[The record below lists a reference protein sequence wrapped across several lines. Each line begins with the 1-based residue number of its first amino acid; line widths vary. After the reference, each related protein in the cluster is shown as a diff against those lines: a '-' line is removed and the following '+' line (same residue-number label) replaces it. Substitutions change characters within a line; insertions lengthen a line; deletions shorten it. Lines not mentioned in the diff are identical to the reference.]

1 MLTYYCYESV
11 EVQEL
16 FFFSGVG
23 CSWYSVSTSDL
34 IHRYQSCWCL
44 LQSLWCARSFQK
56 WHKENNHVQREYELV
71 IIYLATHFKMKKC
84 SLFLKNLTFLFII
97 AFNNLSL
104 KKPNCQQSLSQNWQ
118 LGSSHY
124 SVKKAQ
130 TDTIHQ
136 RPHSS
141 RYQLSWCLISK
152 YFTESSKWTLA
163 YLRK

>member
-1 MLTYYCYESV
+1 MLTYYCYDPV

-16 FFFSGVG
+16 FFSGVG
-23 CSWYSVSTSDL
+23 HSWYSVPTSDL
-34 IHRYQSCWCL
+34 ICRYQSCWSL
-44 LQSLWCARSFQK
+44 LQSLWCAKSFQK
-56 WHKENNHVQREYELV
+56 WHKENNHVQNEYGLV
-71 IIYLATHFKMKKC
+71 IIYLATHFEMKTC

-97 AFNNLSL
+97 DFNNLSP

-118 LGSSHY
+118 PGSSHCPM
-124 SVKKAQ
+124 KKAQ

-141 RYQLSWCLISK
+141 RYQLLWCFVSK
-152 YFTESSKWTLA
+152 YFPESSKWTLA